1 MFKTYK
7 EFHCKDC
14 MYSFIN
20 KNKDNIKEYKIRKF
34 CTISDYSVFYYILEF
49 IKINEDIEDNE

>member
-7 EFHCKDC
+7 EFHCEDC
-14 MYSFIN
+14 MYHFIK
-20 KNKDNIKEYKIRKF
+20 KNKDNIKEYKVRKYYSL
-34 CTISDYSVFYYILEF
+34 SDYAIYYILEF